1 MVAVGIVLL
10 LVNLCVVPNLQRGV
24 VVTQTAVEA
33 QMTTRSSCV
42 VANNGEEYW
51 VYGPFPSE
59 IVAAKFA
66 DRLEA
71 MNPGIEYVSAD
82 YFPPEDATE
91 ELSHE

>member
-1 MVAVGIVLL
+1 MRCSKLAAR
-10 LVNLCVVPNLQRGV
+10 RGGYSNGCGGTV
-24 VVTQTAVEA
+24 
-33 QMTTRSSCV
+33 TTRSSCV

-66 DRLEA
+66 ERLEA